1 MATYYNKND
10 KNQFFAFCQIIICLD
25 KMQNSNYNHTA
36 IEKEIYE
43 YWEKNNFFRPKK
55 SKKKHFSIVI
65 PPPNVT
71 GSLHMGHALN
81 NSLQDLL
88 VRFYRMNDFETLWQ
102 PGTDHAGIATQ
113 AVVEKKLIEKGIKK
127 DQLGRDKFIEEVWK
141 WKKESGDKILN
152 QLKKLGCSCDWSRNR
167 FTMDK
172 DLSDAVIKTFVKLYN
187 KKIIYKDTKLVN
199 WDTKLETAIS
209 DLEVEQKEVQS
220 NLYYIKYKIEE
231 EDEFLTIATT
241 RPETML
247 GDTAVAVNP
256 KDIRYKKFIGK
267 NITIPIAKRTVKII
281 ADNYVSLD
289 QGSGAL
295 KVTPAHD
302 FNDFEI
308 GKRHKLEFINIFEKN
323 GKLNDSV
330 PKEFIGVDRFDAR
343 KKIVNILKENN
354 LLDKIENIKNSVPY
368 GDRSNTVIEP
378 LLTEQWFADAK
389 LLSKKAIQVV
399 KNKKTNFFP
408 TNWTKTYFQW
418 MYNIQPWCISR
429 QLWWGHRIPAWYSDE
444 KKIFVAETEEEA
456 KKIAKKYYKKNVVL
470 KRDEDVLDT
479 WFSSALWPFA
489 TLGWPKKTYEL
500 KRFYPTS
507 VLVTGFDIIFF
518 WVARMMMM
526 GNYLIKKEPFS
537 KVYVHALVR
546 DEKGQKMSKSKGN
559 VIDPLEIINKYG
571 ADSLRFTLISMA
583 APGRDVKLSEDR
595 VKGYRNFLNK
605 IWNAN
610 KFSKINNCKLTKK
623 FNIKKTKLDLNKWIY
638 FELVNTNIKAK
649 KYIEKFRFDEAAKV
663 IYQFVWHSYC
673 DWYIEFLKPIFDS
686 KNKKDLEESRN
697 MLGIVQ
703 ANILVLLHP
712 FIPFFTE
719 KIWLDFKFNNYFKT
733 SIMFKDWHI
742 EKQSNFDKS
751 YNKIDWLINLV
762 SNIRSTKVNLDVSP
776 GSFINISIEE
786 LSLLKKRIIHDN
798 MSVFKRLARVTHVY
812 PLNSSANSEENKK
825 SIKIAVDNESMT
837 LYFDKDLDLD
847 QQKQKISNK
856 VKELDKKISNIDN
869 KLENKSFLKNAPKQI
884 VQNEKKALKDYKIQL
899 KKLNSILNSIKN

>member
-1 MATYYNKND
+1 
-10 KNQFFAFCQIIICLD
+10 
-25 KMQNSNYNHTA
+25 MQNSNYNH
-36 IEKEIYE
+36 IRVENQIYE
-43 YWEKNNFFRPKK
+43 YWEKNKFFKPKK
-55 SKKKHFSIVI
+55 NKKKHFSIVI

-88 VRFYRMNDFETLWQ
+88 IRFYRMNGYETLWQ

-113 AVVEKKLIEKGIKK
+113 AVVEKKLLEKGINKNL
-127 DQLGRDKFIEEVWK
+127 LGRDKFIEEVWK

-172 DLSDAVIKTFVKLYN
+172 NLSEAVIKAFVQLYR

-209 DLEVEQKEVQS
+209 DLEVEQRDVQS
-220 NLYYIKYKIEE
+220 NLYYIKYKIV
-231 EDEFLTIATT
+231 DENNFITIATT

-247 GDTAVAVNP
+247 GDAAVAVNP
-256 KDIRYKKFIGK
+256 NDQRFKRFIGK
-267 NITIPIAKRTVKII
+267 KIIIPIVERKVQII
-281 ADNYVSLD
+281 ADKYVSVD

-308 GKRHKLEFINIFEKN
+308 GKRHKLQFINIFEKN
-323 GKLNDSV
+323 GELNHNV
-330 PKEFIGVDRFDAR
+330 PKDLVGIDRFEAR
-343 KKIVNILKENN
+343 SIIVRILKDKN
-354 LLDKIENIKNSVPY
+354 LLEKIENIKNAVPY
-368 GDRSNTVIEP
+368 GDRSNSIIEP
-378 LLTEQWFADAK
+378 LLTEQWFADSK
-389 LLSKKAIQVV
+389 FLSKKAIEVV
-399 KNKKTNFFP
+399 KKKKTNFFP
-408 TNWTKTYFQW
+408 NSWSKTYFQW
-418 MYNIQPWCISR
+418 MNNIQPWCISR
-429 QLWWGHRIPAWYSDE
+429 QLWWGHRIPAWYTKD
-444 KKIFVAETEEEA
+444 KKIFVAENEAEA
-456 KKIAKKYYKKNVVL
+456 KKIARKHFKKDVEL
-470 KRDEDVLDT
+470 KRDDDVLDT

-500 KRFYPTS
+500 KRYYPTS

-526 GNYLIKKEPFS
+526 GNFLIKKVPFS

-571 ADSLRFTLISMA
+571 ADSLRFTLISMS

-610 KFSKINNCKLTKK
+610 NFSRLNKCKLSKK
-623 FNIKKTKLDLNKWIY
+623 FNINKITLDVNKWIY
-638 FELVNTNIKAK
+638 YELVKTSNESK
-649 KYIEKFRFDEAAKV
+649 KHISNFRFDEAAKV

-673 DWYIEFLKPIFDS
+673 DWYIEFLKPIFES
-686 KNKKDLEESRN
+686 KKKKDLDESRN
-697 MLGIVQ
+697 ISSFIQ
-703 ANILVLLHP
+703 SNILVLLHP

-719 KIWLDFKFNNYFKT
+719 KVWQDSKFYDYFK
-733 SIMFKDWHI
+733 SPLMFKKWEI
-742 EKQSNFDKS
+742 KTQPTFNKS
-751 YNKIDWLINLV
+751 FNKIAWLIEII
-762 SNIRSTKVNLDVSP
+762 SNIRSTKVDLNISP
-776 GSFINISIEE
+776 GDFIEISTSE
-786 LSLLKKRIIHDN
+786 LNSRKVDIINDN
-798 MSVFKRLARVTHVY
+798 LNLFKRLGRISNVRQSK
-812 PLNSSANSEENKK
+812 SSKNGV
-825 SIKIAVDNESMT
+825 KIIVGGETVT
-837 LYFDKDLDLD
+837 LYFNENFDLNE
-847 QQKQKISNK
+847 QKQKIFNK
-856 VKELDKKISNIDN
+856 VSDLDN
-869 KLENKSFLKNAPKQI
+869 KVNSINDKLKNKSFLKNAPKQI
-884 VQNEKKALKDYKIQL
+884 VVKEKKALIDYKIEL

>member
-1 MATYYNKND
+1 
-10 KNQFFAFCQIIICLD
+10 
-25 KMQNSNYNHTA
+25 MQNSNYNHIN
-36 IEKEIYE
+36 IEKEIYS
-43 YWEKNNFFRPKK
+43 YWEKNKFFRPKK
-55 SKKKHFSIVI
+55 NKKNHFSIVI

-88 VRFYRMNDFETLWQ
+88 VRFYRMNGFETLWQ

-113 AVVEKKLIEKGIKK
+113 AIVEKKLLDQGIKK
-127 DQLGRDKFIEEVWK
+127 KNLGRDKFIKEVWK
-141 WKKESGDKILN
+141 WKKKSGDQILD

-172 DLSDAVIKTFVKLYN
+172 DLSEAVIKTFIQLYK
-187 KKIIYKDTKLVN
+187 KKIIYKDTRLVN

-209 DLEVEQKEVQS
+209 DLEVEQREVQS
-220 NLYYIKYKIEE
+220 NLYYIRYKVDG
-231 EDEFLTIATT
+231 EDNFLTIATT

-256 KDIRYKKFIGK
+256 DDDRYKCFIGK
-267 NITIPIAKRTVKII
+267 KIIVPIVDRKVKII
-281 ADNYVSLD
+281 ADNNVSLE

-308 GKRHKLEFINIFEKN
+308 GKRHKLEFINIFEKD
-323 GKLNDSV
+323 GKLNRKA
-330 PKEFIGVDRFDAR
+330 PKELVGKDRFDVR
-343 KKIVNILKENN
+343 SIIIKNLKERN
-354 LLDKIENIKNSVPY
+354 LLEKIENIKNAVPY
-368 GDRSNTVIEP
+368 GDRSNTIIEP
-378 LLTEQWFADAK
+378 LLTEQWFVDAK
-389 LLSKKAIQVV
+389 FLAKKAIQVV
-399 KNKKTNFFP
+399 KKKKTNFFP
-408 TNWTKTYFQW
+408 HSWSKTYFHW
-418 MYNIQPWCISR
+418 MNNIQPWCISR
-429 QLWWGHRIPAWYSDE
+429 QLWWGHRIPAWYSKD
-444 KKIFVAETEEEA
+444 KRIFVAENENEA
-456 KKIAKKYYKKNVVL
+456 NKIAKKFYKKNVKL

-526 GNYLIKKEPFS
+526 GNYLLNKEPFS
-537 KVYVHALVR
+537 KIYVHALVR

-571 ADSLRFTLISMA
+571 ADSLRFTLISMT

-595 VKGYRNFLNK
+595 VKGYRNFINK

-610 KFSKINNCKLTKK
+610 KFSKINKCKLSKK
-623 FNIKKTKLDLNKWIY
+623 INIKKINLDVNKWIY
-638 FELVNTNIKAK
+638 FELVKTCNEAK
-649 KYIEKFRFDEAAKV
+649 KYISNFRFDEAARI

-686 KNKKDLEESRN
+686 KSIKIIGETRDVSAF
-697 MLGIVQ
+697 IQ
-703 ANILVLLHP
+703 ANILILLHP

-719 KIWLDFKFNNYFKT
+719 KVWQDFKFANYFNKPL
-733 SIMFKDWHI
+733 MFKDWEI
-742 EKQSNFDKS
+742 KPQSSFNKNHS
-751 YNKIDWLINLV
+751 KIDWLIDFV
-762 SNIRSTKVNLDVSP
+762 TNIRSTKVNLNVSP
-776 GSFINISIEE
+776 GSFIDVSTAKLSSNKNSI
-786 LSLLKKRIIHDN
+786 INDN
-798 MSVFKRLARVTHVY
+798 LEVFKRLGRVSNVSRTE
-812 PLNSSANSEENKK
+812 LNKNGV
-825 SIKIAVDNESMT
+825 KIIVGGET
-837 LYFDKDLDLD
+837 IILYFDQNLDL
-847 QQKQKISNK
+847 QKQKQKISKK
-856 VKELDKKISNIDN
+856 VKNLNQQINEKSEKM
-869 KLENKSFLKNAPKQI
+869 KNKSFLKNAPKQI
-884 VQNEKKALKDYKIQL
+884 VDNEKKTLIDYKFEL

>member
-1 MATYYNKND
+1 
-10 KNQFFAFCQIIICLD
+10 
-25 KMQNSNYNHTA
+25 MQNSNYNHTS
-36 IEKEIYE
+36 IEKEIYS
-43 YWEKNNFFRPKK
+43 YWEKNKFFRPKK
-55 SKKKHFSIVI
+55 NKKKHFSIVI

-88 VRFYRMNDFETLWQ
+88 IRFYRMNGFETLWQ

-113 AVVEKKLIEKGIKK
+113 AVVEKKLAEKGMLKN
-127 DQLGRDKFIEEVWK
+127 QLGREKFIKEVWK
-141 WKKESGDKILN
+141 WKKDSGDKILN

-172 DLSDAVIKTFVKLYN
+172 DLSKAVIKTFVDLYN
-187 KKIIYKDTKLVN
+187 KKIIYKDKKLVN

-209 DLEVEQKEVQS
+209 DLEVEQRDVQS
-220 NLYYIKYKIEE
+220 NLYYIKYKVLD
-231 EDEFLTIATT
+231 EDITITIATT

-256 KDIRYKKFIGK
+256 KDSRYNKYIGK
-267 NITIPIAKRTVKII
+267 TVVVPIIERNVKII
-281 ADNYVSLD
+281 SDEYVSIE

-308 GKRHKLEFINIFEKN
+308 GTRHNLKFINIFEKN
-323 GKLNDSV
+323 GKLNKNA
-330 PKEFIGVDRFDAR
+330 PKELVGVDRFEAR
-343 KKIVNILKENN
+343 TIIVKKLKEKN

-368 GDRSNTVIEP
+368 GDRSNTIIEP

-389 LLSKKAIQVV
+389 FLAKQAIQVV
-399 KNKKTNFFP
+399 KKKKTNFYP
-408 TNWTKTYFQW
+408 STWTGTYFQW
-418 MYNIQPWCISR
+418 MENIQPWCISR
-429 QLWWGHRIPAWYSDE
+429 QLWWGHRIPAWYTKD
-444 KKIFVAETEEEA
+444 KKIFVAENEKEA
-456 KKIAKKYYKKNVVL
+456 MRIATKFYKKKVLL
-470 KRDEDVLDT
+470 KRDDDVLDT

-559 VIDPLEIINKYG
+559 VIDPLDIIKKYG

-583 APGRDVKLSEDR
+583 APGRDVKLSEER

-610 KFSKINNCKLTKK
+610 NFSKKN
-623 FNIKKTKLDLNKWIY
+623 KTKLSKKINIKNIKLDVNKWIY
-638 FELVNTNIKAK
+638 YELTETNSLAK
-649 KYIEKFRFDEAAKV
+649 KYIANFRFDEAARI

-673 DWYIEFLKPIFDS
+673 DWYIEFLKPIYDS
-686 KNKKDLEESRN
+686 KNKEHLEESRA
-697 MLGIVQ
+697 ISAYIQ
-703 ANILVLLHP
+703 ANILILLHP

-719 KIWLDFKFNNYFKT
+719 KVWKDFKFEKFFKT
-733 SIMFKDWHI
+733 PLMFKQWDI
-742 EKQSNFDKS
+742 KLQPKFKKS
-751 YNKIDWLINLV
+751 KKKINWLIDLV
-762 SNIRSTKVNLDVSP
+762 SNIRSTKVTLNIPPGTFIDLSISKLNPDKIDVINDNLNIFRRLGRVLKVSQLP
-776 GSFINISIEE
+776 I
-786 LSLLKKRIIHDN
+786 
-798 MSVFKRLARVTHVY
+798 
-812 PLNSSANSEENKK
+812 KK
-825 SIKIAVDNESMT
+825 SGIDIIVQGETVT
-837 LYFDKDLDLD
+837 LYFDQNLNFEE
-847 QQKQKISNK
+847 QITKIS
-856 VKELDKKISNIDN
+856 KKIEALNTQITSTSN
-869 KLENKSFLKNAPKQI
+869 KLKNKSFLANAPKQI
-884 VQNEKKALKDYKIQL
+884 VENEKKTLIDSNIEL